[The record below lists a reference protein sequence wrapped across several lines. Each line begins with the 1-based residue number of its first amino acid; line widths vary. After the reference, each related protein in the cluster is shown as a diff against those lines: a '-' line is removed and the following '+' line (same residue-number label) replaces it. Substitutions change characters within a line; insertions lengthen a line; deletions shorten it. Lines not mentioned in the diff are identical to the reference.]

1 MTLSKVNAEVKSCYV
16 SDAKNGAKKVATACE
31 KEKNYACVV
40 S

>member
-16 SDAKNGAKKVATACE
+16 SAAKNGAKKVTTCQAD
-31 KEKNYACVV
+31 KKYACVV